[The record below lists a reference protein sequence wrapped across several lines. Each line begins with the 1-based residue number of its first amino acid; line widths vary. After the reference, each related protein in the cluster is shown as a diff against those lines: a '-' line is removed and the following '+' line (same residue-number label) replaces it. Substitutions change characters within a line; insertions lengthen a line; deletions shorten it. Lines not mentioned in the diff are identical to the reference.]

1 MERVASYLVVELA
14 IVTGFSM
21 WIVKH
26 ESRTN
31 MDIIESIV
39 VVYEKIQ
46 TYQENKE
53 TANNH
58 RRPHEL
64 KDGMPGGK
72 FFGGILTL

>member
-14 IVTGFSM
+14 IVTGRSM

-26 ESRTN
+26 ESWAN
-31 MDIIESIV
+31 MDIIDRMM

-46 TYQENKE
+46 TYQENIE

-64 KDGMPGGK
+64 KDGMSGGS
-72 FFGGILTL
+72 FFGGNVTY